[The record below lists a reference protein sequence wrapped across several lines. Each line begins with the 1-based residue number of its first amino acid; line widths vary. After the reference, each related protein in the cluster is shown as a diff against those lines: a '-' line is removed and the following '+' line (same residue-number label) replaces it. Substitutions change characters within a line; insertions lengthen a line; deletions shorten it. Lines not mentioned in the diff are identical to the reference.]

1 MNKLAEV
8 QGMIIQEM
16 ATKYAESGNRFFQ
29 RERDPHELA
38 KLFGIFRVGE
48 HHAVITIGDWLKSTE
63 NLEVKSGYA
72 RLIWDEAR
80 HTDIWT
86 MRMIEL
92 IGEDSVQQL
101 YPDPRLVDYK
111 KQEYFRLWDEYAR
124 AESLAERLPYIYLV
138 DAWAAVAYT
147 IYLNYV
153 DPVTK
158 WHLQTILHDENFH
171 TAFGRM
177 MADKYVTSEH
187 DREALLREEE
197 KIRKILDEVTD
208 GLLSSDV

>member
-1 MNKLAEV
+1 MTIEEIA
-8 QGMIIQEM
+8 I
-16 ATKYAESGNRFFQ
+16 KYAESAGRFFQ
-29 RERDPHELA
+29 RERGPHQLA

-48 HHAVITIGDWLKSTE
+48 HHAVITIGDWLKSTD

-80 HTDIWT
+80 HTEIWT
-86 MRMIEL
+86 TRMIEL
-92 IGEDSVQQL
+92 VGDDTVRKL
-101 YPDPRLVDYK
+101 YPDPRSVDYR

-124 AESLAERLPYIYLV
+124 AESLAQRLPYIYLV

-171 TAFGRM
+171 TAFGRK
-177 MADKYVTSEH
+177 MADKYVTSERDQEVLSH
-187 DREALLREEE
+187 EEA
-197 KIRKILDEVTD
+197 KIQKILDDVTD